1 MNAHRPNFYRRVRL
15 FCELRVG
22 DVAAATGVSAFRIGQ
37 IETGKR
43 APNNTEARLI
53 EAYLRDRLRIVFAT
67 DGPAPDW
74 LSDTERILTER
85 AL

>member
-22 DVAAATGVSAFRIGQ
+22 DVASATGVSALRVGQ

-43 APNNTEARLI
+43 IPNITEARLI
-53 EAYLRDRLRIVFAT
+53 ESYLRDRLRVVFAT
-67 DGPAPDW
+67 DGAVPGW
-74 LSDTERILTER
+74 LSDAEQMLTER

>member
-1 MNAHRPNFYRRVRL
+1 MNDHRPSFYRRVRL

-22 DVAAATGVSAFRIGQ
+22 DVASATGVSALRVSQ

-43 APNNTEARLI
+43 TPNITEARLI

-67 DGPAPDW
+67 DGPVPDW
-74 LSDTERILTER
+74 LSDAEHMLTER
-85 AL
+85 AS